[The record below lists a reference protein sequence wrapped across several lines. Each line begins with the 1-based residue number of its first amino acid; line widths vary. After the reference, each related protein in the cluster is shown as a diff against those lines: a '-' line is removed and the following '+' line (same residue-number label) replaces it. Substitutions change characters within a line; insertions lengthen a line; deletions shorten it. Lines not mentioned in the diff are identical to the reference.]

1 MEGDEEDL
9 QEVMSIFDKI
19 GILDKDIKLFSNTI
33 INFDNSIINNLE
45 QINFIGYN
53 YDVIHQFNDEF
64 KKKFSHLP
72 NYFAYMTYDTLAVI
86 NYLSNETSLKPSDIY
101 GDDGFRGVLD
111 EFRFARTGHIER
123 RMSIYELKNG
133 NLVIKYTPD
142 YYYRING
149 LRSPTEQTYIKDDYV
164 DSKSV

>member
-1 MEGDEEDL
+1 MIIKINKYEFTYSTDIVYDASGSLILLENSNYILGIHKGNNEDKTENYEKVIVKTNSIYMEGDEEDL

-64 KKKFSHLP
+64 K
-72 NYFAYMTYDTLAVI
+72 N
-86 NYLSNETSLKPSDIY
+86 
-101 GDDGFRGVLD
+101 
-111 EFRFARTGHIER
+111 
-123 RMSIYELKNG
+123 
-133 NLVIKYTPD
+133 
-142 YYYRING
+142 
-149 LRSPTEQTYIKDDYV
+149 
-164 DSKSV
+164 